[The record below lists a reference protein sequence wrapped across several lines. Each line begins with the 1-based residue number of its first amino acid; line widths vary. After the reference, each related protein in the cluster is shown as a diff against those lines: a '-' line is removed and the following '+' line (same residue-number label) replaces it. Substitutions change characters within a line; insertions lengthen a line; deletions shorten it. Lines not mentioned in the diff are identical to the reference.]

1 MVEEILPKY
10 MFVVHKSNFH
20 SMTKRKKRVQG
31 APNTTQY
38 QLTACQYLDFLGLY
52 PLHKFGRIDE
62 FRRRN
67 PGRAIQI
74 ENSCNDIVNSPQQH
88 LVSLL
93 HIHGKVKY
101 RKVVF
106 GRAIR

>member
-67 PGRAIQI
+67 PCRAIQI
-74 ENSCNDIVNSPQQH
+74 ENSCK
-88 LVSLL
+88 LL
-93 HIHGKVKY
+93 TELKINNAV
-101 RKVVF
+101 RVF
-106 GRAIR
+106 ATSDRGR